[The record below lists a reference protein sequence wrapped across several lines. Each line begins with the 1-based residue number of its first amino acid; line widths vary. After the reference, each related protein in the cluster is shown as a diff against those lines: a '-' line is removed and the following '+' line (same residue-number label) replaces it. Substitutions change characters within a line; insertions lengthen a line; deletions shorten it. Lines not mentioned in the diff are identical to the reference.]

1 MILPSGVRTILFLTV
16 SGGGMSVG
24 GCGAGRSMST
34 EWVATGMVMMNMM
47 SRTSMTSMSG
57 VVFISI
63 IGEPSSLPPDIAMG
77 KYSWNIARALGS
89 GGIHGVRDEA
99 HGRIA

>member
-1 MILPSGVRTILFLTV
+1 
-16 SGGGMSVG
+16 MSI
-24 GCGAGRSMST
+24 

-47 SRTSMTSMSG
+47 RSTSMTSING

-77 KYSWNIARALGS
+77 
-89 GGIHGVRDEA
+89 
-99 HGRIA
+99 